1 MSMNNFKS
9 RFAYKILSGACA
21 LSITLFCGCRRLPEA
36 IVSPSTALYGH
47 EACDAADSAAICAQV
62 QNCFESSPVEAC
74 RDAERTA
81 IQMSKPNPLLQDNG
95 AAKALNY

>member
-1 MSMNNFKS
+1 MSIA
-9 RFAYKILSGACA
+9 FA
-21 LSITLFCGCRRLPEA
+21 CGCRRLPEP
-36 IVSPSTALYGH
+36 IMSPSTALYGH
-47 EACDAADSAAICAQV
+47 EACDTADSPAICAQV
-62 QNCFESSPVEAC
+62 QKCFDSAPVAAC